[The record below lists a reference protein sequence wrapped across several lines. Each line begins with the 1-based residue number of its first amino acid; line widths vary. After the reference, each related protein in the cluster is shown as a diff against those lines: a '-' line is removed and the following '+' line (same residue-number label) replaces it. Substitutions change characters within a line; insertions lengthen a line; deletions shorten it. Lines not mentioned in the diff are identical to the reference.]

1 MYAGPRRSF
10 AERMIGA
17 AMLNP
22 DVCEEVEADRDATQS
37 AAIVVVIVSIAS
49 ALGGLGGGTTAL

>member
-10 AERMIGA
+10 AEQVIGA

-22 DVCEEVEADRDATQS
+22 DVCEEVDADRDATQS
-37 AAIVVVIVSIAS
+37 KAIVVVIVLIAS
-49 ALGGLGGGTTAL
+49 ALSGGATAL